1 MVVEILQF
9 ATVFCVLPEWV
20 YFRGQQEG
28 FGEGKK
34 GRRKGGGKKEKS
46 KCMNQRFPL

>member
-9 ATVFCVLPEWV
+9 AAVFCVLPEWV

-34 GRRKGGGKKEKS
+34 GEGREEGRRRKV
-46 KCMNQRFPL
+46 NV